1 MDHMLSSLSG
11 FSSLA
16 SCKTC
21 VSTSLFVCVHACMR
35 VCVFGQVVGEVC
47 VLMQMHRS
55 HDVFALYVCR
65 RNEDKST

>member
-21 VSTSLFVCVHACMR
+21 VSTSLFCVCVCVR
-35 VCVFGQVVGEVC
+35 VFGQVVGEVC
-47 VLMQMHRS
+47 MLMQMHRS
-55 HDVFALYVCR
+55 HDVFALYVCSC
-65 RNEDKST
+65 NEDKST